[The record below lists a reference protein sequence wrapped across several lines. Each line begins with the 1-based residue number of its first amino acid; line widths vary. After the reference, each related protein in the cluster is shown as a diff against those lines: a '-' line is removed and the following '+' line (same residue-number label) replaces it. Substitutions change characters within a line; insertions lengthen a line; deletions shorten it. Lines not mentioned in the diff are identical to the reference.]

1 LRRFSRLFEDLDRSL
16 GSRERVEHL
25 VAYFADVDPAD
36 AAWALQ
42 ALLGRQR
49 RRLLSGRRLREIAQV
64 LLPWPDWLFDS
75 CHGQVGDSAETIAL
89 LWQGRPSTTQ
99 QLPPLHH
106 WMETLLPQL
115 AALEGDA
122 QITGLQE
129 LWDSLG
135 PSELLVVN
143 KLLTGGFR
151 VGVGPAL
158 VLRALARLSG
168 LEPLEL
174 QQRLMGGFTPSA
186 EAFRRLLAESPAGER
201 PISTPYPFFLASPL
215 EPGQLDDTACTDW
228 CVEWKWD
235 GIRGQLIRRQGQAF
249 LWSRGEEL
257 LNDSFPELISA
268 AEALADGTVLDGEVL
283 VWPAGDACP
292 RPFMELQR
300 RLGRIS
306 PGRELLR
313 LAPAVFM
320 AYDLLEVAGEDLR
333 ALPLRQRRQ
342 RREQQKGH
350 GLEGQGLEGEG
361 ASERL
366 RLSPRLSLSDWSA
379 LEQLRRQ
386 ARATAAEGLM
396 LKALA
401 SPYLAGR
408 RRGHWWKYKLE
419 PWRLDAVLLYA
430 QPGSGRRA
438 SLHSD
443 CTFGL
448 WEQSPQGSAQ
458 PRLVTFAKAY
468 SGLEDREL
476 EELDRWIRRNT
487 TERFGPVRAV
497 RPLQVFELAFEGL
510 QLSKRHRSG
519 IAVRFPRISRWRHD
533 KPAEEADTLAHA
545 LALLASD
552 ARC

>member
-1 LRRFSRLFEDLDRSL
+1 MRRFSRLFEDLDRSL
-16 GSRERVEHL
+16 GSRERVDHL
-25 VAYFADVDPAD
+25 VAYFAEADAAD

-49 RRLLSGRRLREIAQV
+49 RRLITGRRLREIAQAA
-64 LLPWPDWLFDS
+64 LPWPDWLFAA
-75 CHGQVGDSAETIAL
+75 CHAQVGDSAETIAL
-89 LWQGRPSTTQ
+89 LWQGRPTPPQ
-99 QLPPLHH
+99 EPPPLHH
-106 WMETLLPQL
+106 WMETLLPEL
-115 AALEGDA
+115 AALEGEA
-122 QITGLQE
+122 QVAGLQA

-135 PSELLVVN
+135 PGELLVVN

-151 VGVGPAL
+151 VGVGPGL

-168 LEPLEL
+168 LEPLDL

-186 EAFRRLLAESPAGER
+186 AAFTGLLAADPAGER

-215 EPGQLDDTACTDW
+215 ELGQLEGTATADW

-235 GIRGQLIRRQGQAF
+235 GIRGQLIRRRGQSF
-249 LWSRGEEL
+249 LWSRCEEL

-268 AEALADGTVLDGEVL
+268 AGALADGTVLDGEIL
-283 VWPAGDACP
+283 VWLPGDACP
-292 RPFMELQR
+292 RPFSELQR
-300 RLGRIS
+300 RLGRS
-306 PGRELLR
+306 RPGRELLR
-313 LAPAVFM
+313 QAPALFM
-320 AYDLLEVAGEDLR
+320 AYDLLEAAGEDLR
-333 ALPLRQRRQ
+333 AWPLRQRRQ
-342 RREQQKGH
+342 RLEQLQ
-350 GLEGQGLEGEG
+350 GQGLEGPG
-361 ASERL
+361 AAGRL
-366 RLSPRLSLSDWSA
+366 RLSPRLSPGDWDG
-379 LEQLRRQ
+379 LEALRRQ
-386 ARATAAEGLM
+386 ARASAAEGLM

-408 RRGHWWKYKLE
+408 RRGHWWKHKLE

-448 WEQSPQGSAQ
+448 WEQPSQGAGQ

-510 QLSKRHRSG
+510 QPSKRHRSG
-519 IAVRFPRISRWRHD
+519 IAVRFPRISRWRRD